1 MLKWALAFSLMATMA
16 GSNGFAEEFV
26 RVEAEGSVPEVVER
40 FVATVE
46 GAGATVFAQVNHGAG
61 AAAVDMPIP
70 DSVLVIFGNPQL
82 GTPALAADPRAG
94 VVLPLRVLVHDDGGQ
109 TVLSYQSV
117 DALFETLD
125 VPGDAAVRT
134 AMEGALSRLTTAAAT
149 R

>member
-1 MLKWALAFSLMATMA
+1 
-16 GSNGFAEEFV
+16 
-26 RVEAEGSVPEVVER
+26 
-40 FVATVE
+40 
-46 GAGATVFAQVNHGAG
+46 
-61 AAAVDMPIP
+61 
-70 DSVLVIFGNPQL
+70 
-82 GTPALAADPRAG
+82 DPRAG